1 MRSKP
6 EEPSVDARLAE
17 LAKYPDKTTAHTM
30 ITYHTQYMI
39 AADAVI
45 GAFVH
50 VPADVTIGSAAIV
63 GDGTSFAAPDG
74 QMISIGAKVR
84 IGAGATLC
92 RGISIGDGAVV
103 QPGAVVTRSVPAN
116 AIVQGNPATIVSYV
130 AAGVMAASE
139 PISSRARLEQ
149 VGVGG
154 VTVHHFPIIN
164 DIRGS
169 LTVGEF
175 DREIPFV
182 PLRYFMVFG
191 VPSRETR
198 GEHAHRECH
207 QFLICVRG
215 SCSVVVDDGSCRRE
229 IILDNPATGIHLPP
243 MTWGTQ
249 YKYSS
254 DAVLLVFAS
263 HHYDSADYIR
273 QYDAFVAEIA

>member
-1 MRSKP
+1 MH
-6 EEPSVDARLAE
+6 A
-17 LAKYPDKTTAHTM
+17 TATCDSRAA
-30 ITYHTQYMI
+30 I

-50 VPADVTIGSAAIV
+50 VPADVIV
-63 GDGTSFAAPDG
+63 GAAAVIEDGASFAAPDG
-74 QMISIGAKVR
+74 RSIELGARVR

-92 RGISIGDGAVV
+92 RGIAIGEGAVV
-103 QPGAVVTRSVPAN
+103 HPGAVVTRSVPAN
-116 AIVQGNPATIVSYV
+116 AIVEGNPATIINYV
-130 AAGVMAASE
+130 DAGTMAAPVSA
-139 PISSRARLEQ
+139 STKARIER
-149 VGVGG
+149 VGVGD
-154 VTVHHFPIIN
+154 VTVHHFPVIN

-182 PLRYFMVFG
+182 PLRYFMVFD

-215 SCSVVVDDGSCRRE
+215 SCAVLVDDGARRSE
-229 IILDNPATGIHLPP
+229 VVLDSPAIGIHLPP

-249 YKYSS
+249 YKYTR

-263 HHYDSADYIR
+263 HHYDNADYIR
-273 QYDAFVAEIA
+273 NYDAFVGDVAGR